1 MPVEFMDDLLES
13 LSLIE
18 AAIVHLSMNYS
29 QKGDIFTGTI
39 LQQIGGQLD
48 KLIRKWDYEE

>member
-1 MPVEFMDDLLES
+1 MSVEFINDLLES
-13 LSLIE
+13 LRLIE
-18 AAIVHLSMNYS
+18 TAIVHLSMNCA

-48 KLIRKWDYEE
+48 EICRKWD

>member
-13 LSLIE
+13 LSLIDT
-18 AAIVHLSMNYS
+18 AIVHLSMNYS
-29 QKGDIFTGTI
+29 QKGDILTGTI